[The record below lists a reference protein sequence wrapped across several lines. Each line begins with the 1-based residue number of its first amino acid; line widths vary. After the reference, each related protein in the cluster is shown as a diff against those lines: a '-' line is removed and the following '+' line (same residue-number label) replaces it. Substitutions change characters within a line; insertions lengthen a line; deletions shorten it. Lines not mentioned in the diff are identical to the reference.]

1 MAPPQCLSAIY
12 LDSLNQISW
21 FSARHN
27 VWAVRSQHKWG
38 TEAWVLCDTQTP
50 GVEALWRNTRQQQ
63 AGQVMVAEQVIGLKM
78 LALFA
83 GSGKAQRI
91 QQTVIILIRWGGGAV
106 SLPNSKG
113 FEIFSFALNRY
124 TILSA
129 WPLVDRNCSCVL
141 SAWPQVDTN
150 CPGCGLYPAFENVIL
165 QLRYCTSFTL
175 SPSGVW
181 LSPRVRKP
189 LPLSLCLPA
198 FPEFCCIVTW
208 WRQQFFI
215 VSILKTNFR

>member
-1 MAPPQCLSAIY
+1 MAPPRCLSAIY

-38 TEAWVLCDTQTP
+38 IEAWALCDTQTL
-50 GVEALWRNTRQQQ
+50 GVEELWRNTRQQQ
-63 AGQVMVAEQVIGLKM
+63 AGQVMVIGYRTQD
-78 LALFA
+78 ACPVCR
-83 GSGKAQRI
+83 SGKAQRI
-91 QQTVIILIRWGGGAV
+91 QQTVITLTRWGGGAV

-129 WPLVDRNCSCVL
+129 WPLVDTNCSCVL

-165 QLRYCTSFTL
+165 QLRHCTSFTP

-198 FPEFCCIVTW
+198 FPEFCSIVTW
-208 WRQQFFI
+208 WRQQFSI
-215 VSILKTNFR
+215 VSILKTSF